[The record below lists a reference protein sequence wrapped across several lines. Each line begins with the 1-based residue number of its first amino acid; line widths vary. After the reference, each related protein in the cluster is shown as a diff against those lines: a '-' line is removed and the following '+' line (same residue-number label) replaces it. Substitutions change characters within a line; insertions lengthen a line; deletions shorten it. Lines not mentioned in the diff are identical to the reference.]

1 MEAGDKFDGKL
12 NCVCTGKDV
21 AGVGVGVGVGIGVGV
36 GVGVSVGIGVGVGSR
51 CICGTIGFLACFNSF
66 FRPS

>member
-21 AGVGVGVGVGIGVGV
+21 AGVGVGIGG

-66 FRPS
+66 F

>member
-21 AGVGVGVGVGIGVGV
+21 AGVGVGVGI